1 MKTPKDVISDV
12 LREHNVT
19 DADKISGEIIF
30 SLAHAGFALTKRRAA
45 MPVASP
51 RHVDPAEQKRQAVE
65 VLEEATAERTRE
77 WMKGIQSGRRLHK

>member
-1 MKTPKDVISDV
+1 MKTPKDIIAEVIQE
-12 LREHNVT
+12 RGAA
-19 DADKISGEIIF
+19 DAERTAGEIIF
-30 SLAHAGFALTKRRAA
+30 SLAQAGFALTKRRAA